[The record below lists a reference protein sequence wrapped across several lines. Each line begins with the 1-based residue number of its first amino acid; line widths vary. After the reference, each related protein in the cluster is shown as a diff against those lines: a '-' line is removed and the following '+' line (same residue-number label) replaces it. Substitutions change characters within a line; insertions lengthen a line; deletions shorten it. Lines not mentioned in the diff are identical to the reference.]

1 MPFNPSYQNRNDRR
15 PFSGP
20 SVKDSQ
26 GCDSVPILAA
36 NYRLEL
42 KTFPKPELVT
52 GSWQCESQGGGVLQ
66 EVN

>member
-1 MPFNPSYQNRNDRR
+1 MTEDPFQDLQL
-15 PFSGP
+15 
-20 SVKDSQ
+20 KDSQ

-42 KTFPKPELVT
+42 KTFLKPELVT